1 MIRHFRRIFALLLA
15 LMLCMPAAQAQ
26 HSALN
31 ILLIGVDT
39 IREEE
44 NGRSDTMLL
53 VRADPVSGDIRM
65 VSFLRDLFVRIPGV
79 GSTRLNAAYFHG
91 GAALLKQT
99 LEENFGVQ
107 IDRTVTVHFSLLC
120 DLVDELGGVEIE
132 VAQREFSH
140 LNRLIAD
147 YNDSYGLEGGL
158 LEAPGLQRLNGKQA
172 LCYSRMRKIDSD
184 FQRTSRQQAVIAA
197 MLKQASTLNPWQL
210 MKLAVGNLPRI
221 KTDMGLGDIAALL
234 PLAAQISDAPL
245 ETARVPFDG
254 AFKEETISGMMVL
267 TPDLAKCRSLLQDF
281 LD

>member
-184 FQRTSRQQAVIAA
+184 FQRTGRQQAVLAGMLRQAA
-197 MLKQASTLNPWQL
+197 SLGRWDLIR
-210 MKLAVGNLPRI
+210 LAVSSLARVQ
-221 KTDMGLGDIAALL
+221 TDLTLGDVLSLL
-234 PLAAQISDAPL
+234 PLASQLESTSIRTAQ
-245 ETARVPFDG
+245 VPFEG
-254 AFKEETISGMMVL
+254 AYTDETVSGMMVL
-267 TPDLAKCRSLLQDF
+267 KPDLERCRKQLQRF
-281 LD
+281 WE